1 MKHFINVNSLK
12 DLKKQYR
19 NLALANHPDKGGR
32 TEVMQEINVEFD
44 VLFKIWKDRVND
56 NDEQPT
62 SETASEYRR
71 NFYTANGWEGS
82 RYDCNLSTKDI
93 AARVREYV
101 KIQWPGWKFS
111 VRCKYASMC
120 SEIMVSLKGGPV
132 TNPLSSEGIKK
143 GYRNPQI
150 SYMTKENDLLHELVN
165 VVMIDVNA
173 YIDSFRYD
181 DSDGMIDYFDTN
193 FYKFVEVR
201 SSDWEEIHK
210 TARVKEA
217 NKGLTV
223 SEETRETAVET
234 VEGLEIVDYSEKAV
248 AVFGDTKAIKD
259 ELKSI
264 GGKFNPRLNY
274 NGGKRAGWVFP
285 KSKLGELD
293 KFIHDTGTNDTI
305 TALENDNKTIIEQPN
320 DKEERT
326 PMNPADF
333 MAFASYVQNI
343 AINEGYIHARNHVK
357 EKLKRY
363 RNGIAQLKYIIF
375 LLSEYRERNGHDI
388 ITGAA

>member
-71 NFYTANGWEGS
+71 NFYTANGWGGS

-150 SYMTKENDLLHELVN
+150 SYMTEENDLLHELVN

-181 DSDGMIDYFDTN
+181 DSDGIIDYFDTN

>member
-71 NFYTANGWEGS
+71 NFYTANGWLLT
-82 RYDCNLSTKDI
+82 RNDCNLSTKDI

-150 SYMTKENDLLHELVN
+150 SYMTEENDLLHELVN

>member
-1 MKHFINVNSLK
+1 MKHFINISSFE

-19 NLALANHPDKGGR
+19 KLALANHPDKGGK
-32 TEVMQEINVEFD
+32 TEIMQEINVEFD
-44 VLFKIWKDRVND
+44 VLFNIWKDRVNE
-56 NDEQPT
+56 NHEQPT

-82 RYDCNLSTKDI
+82 RYDCKLSTKDI

-120 SEIMVSLKGGPV
+120 SEILVYLKGGPV
-132 TNPLSSEGIKK
+132 SNPLSEEATTK
-143 GYRNPQI
+143 GYYNPQI
-150 SYMTKENDLLHELVN
+150 SYMTKEDDRLNELVN
-165 VVMIDVNA
+165 VVMLDVNA
-173 YIDSFRYD
+173 YIDSFRYN

-210 TARVKEA
+210 TARMKEA
-217 NKGLTV
+217 NKGVTV
-223 SEETRETAVET
+223 SEETRKTAVET
-234 VEGLEIVDYSEKAV
+234 VEGLEIVDYSEKAI

-264 GGKFNPRLNY
+264 GGKFNHSLNY
-274 NGGKRAGWVFP
+274 KGEKRAGWVFP
-285 KSKLGELD
+285 KNKREKLESML
-293 KFIHDTGTNDTI
+293 NDIYTI
-305 TALENDNKTIIEQPN
+305 VNKPN
-320 DKEERT
+320 DKEERP
-326 PMNPADF
+326 PMNPIAF
-333 MAFASYVQNI
+333 TSFISCTQNMAIKRGTMTARKYV
-343 AINEGYIHARNHVK
+343 K
-357 EKLKRY
+357 DMLKRH
-363 RNGIAQLKYIIF
+363 RLDIAQLKYIVF
-375 LLSEYRERNGHDI
+375 LLSEYRKRNVHDT

>member
-1 MKHFINVNSLK
+1 MKHFINVNSLE

-19 NLALANHPDKGGR
+19 KLALANHPDKGGK

-44 VLFKIWKDRVND
+44 VLFKIWKDKVND
-56 NDEQPT
+56 NEEQPT

-82 RYDCNLSTKDI
+82 RYDSHLSTKDI

-111 VRCKYASMC
+111 IRCKYASMC
-120 SEIMVSLKGGPV
+120 SEILVYLKGGPV
-132 TNPLSSEGIKK
+132 ANPLSAKAIAM
-143 GYRNPQI
+143 GYYNPQI
-150 SYMTKENDLLHELVN
+150 SYMTEEDDRLNELVN
-165 VVMIDVNA
+165 VVMLDVNA

-193 FYKFVEVR
+193 FYELVEVC
-201 SSDWEEIHK
+201 SSGWEEIHK

-217 NKGLTV
+217 TKGVTV
-223 SEETRETAVET
+223 SEETRETTIEKF
-234 VEGLEIVDYSEKAV
+234 EGLEIVDYSEKAV
-248 AVFGDTKAIKD
+248 AVFGDTKTIKD

-285 KSKLGELD
+285 KSKRETLENVLKGIDTNGELQ
-293 KFIHDTGTNDTI
+293 
-305 TALENDNKTIIEQPN
+305 ENDNNTVIDRPN
-320 DKEERT
+320 DKDER
-326 PMNPADF
+326 PDMNPEEF
-333 MAFASYVQNI
+333 TKFSLLVQNI
-343 AINEGYIHARNHVK
+343 AVNEGYFHARNHVK
-357 EKLKRY
+357 EELKRY
-363 RNGIAQLKYIIF
+363 KIDMGRLKYIVF
-375 LLSEYRERNGHDI
+375 LLSEYRKRDVNER

>member
-150 SYMTKENDLLHELVN
+150 SYMTEENDLLHELVN

-181 DSDGMIDYFDTN
+181 DSDGIIDYFDTN

>member
-1 MKHFINVNSLK
+1 MKHFINVNSLE

-19 NLALANHPDKGGR
+19 KLALANHPDKGGK

-56 NDEQPT
+56 EGQTT

-82 RYDCNLSTKDI
+82 RYDSHLSTKDI

-111 VRCKYASMC
+111 IRCKYASMC
-120 SEIMVSLKGGPV
+120 SEILVYLKGGPV
-132 TNPLSSEGIKK
+132 ANPLSAKAIAM
-143 GYRNPQI
+143 GYYNPQI
-150 SYMTKENDLLHELVN
+150 SYMTEEDDRLNELVN
-165 VVMIDVNA
+165 VVMLDVNA

-274 NGGKRAGWVFP
+274 NGEKRAGWVFP
-285 KSKLGELD
+285 KSKRETLENVLKGIDTNGELQ
-293 KFIHDTGTNDTI
+293 
-305 TALENDNKTIIEQPN
+305 ENDNNTVIDRPN
-320 DKEERT
+320 DKDER
-326 PMNPADF
+326 PDMNPAEF
-333 MAFASYVQNI
+333 TKFSLLVQNI
-343 AINEGYIHARNHVK
+343 AVNDGYFHARNHVK
-357 EKLKRY
+357 EELKRY
-363 RNGIAQLKYIIF
+363 KIDMGRLKYIVF
-375 LLSEYRERNGHDI
+375 LLSEYRKRDVNER